1 MIMRNPEALRTVAQF
16 LNGIAVAVLMAG
28 VIGPLSLAAAQGPT
42 VLISIAVAAA
52 LHGAALL
59 ALSWRR

>member
-1 MIMRNPEALRTVAQF
+1 MRNHEALRTVAQF

-28 VIGPLSLAAAQGPT
+28 VIGPLSLAAAQGAT
-42 VLISIAVAAA
+42 VLISISVAAA

-59 ALSWRR
+59 ALR